1 MSLVGVMEDPAAI
14 SAVVHGHVQGVN
26 FRYFV
31 ERSAAALGVSGY
43 VKNLPEGTAVEV
55 VAEGERASLDR
66 LLDLLH
72 AGPPR
77 ASVDRVDVT
86 WSDYGGR
93 FTRFG
98 VRY

>member
-1 MSLVGVMEDPAAI
+1 MEDAASF
-14 SAVVHGHVQGVN
+14 SAVVHGRVQGVN

-31 ERSAAALGVSGY
+31 EKNAAALGLAGY
-43 VKNLPEGTAVEV
+43 VKNLPEGTDVEV
-55 VAEGERASLDR
+55 FAEGERDALDR
-66 LLDLLH
+66 LLDLLY

-77 ASVDRVDVT
+77 ARVDRVDVK

-93 FTRFG
+93 FSRFG